1 MTNIN
6 DRTLKTEIE
15 NARALTLGLEIN
27 GKTIRTSIL
36 VATKNSKFLQS
47 NFENNPKLITFNK
60 EHTKKLSEYGRKIG
74 KNPIPYKY
82 IAKLS
87 AIYHIENKKEIWDEL
102 CNSDSGVFF
111 IWEPEAPYE
120 NLGQEH
126 DAEEKDYRIV
136 LLRVYEIYEEF
147 SEGDID
153 HSWVRADKI
162 KSDREVTIKQ
172 PVIIDADFYDI
183 EQKIENVLK
192 KHNAFRY
199 VNGSYKDDYGDEKLS
214 LKVNNSHVSPSQPNF
229 SVISRGNPISPIHNY
244 ITNQGLTFEKKIIA
258 NYYTSLKTKPFV
270 ILTGLSGTGKTKL
283 AEYFARFMCHEKG
296 QVNED
301 RYAFIPVRPD
311 WMDNRGLLGF
321 HNLISETFQPSP
333 LLKLMLRACGDNTKP
348 YFVILDEM
356 NIAKVEYYF
365 SDFLSCLETRKTDEN
380 GEIVQEPI
388 ILHNRERCV
397 AIENLDGLENKI
409 NLCPHEDCVN
419 FEKCRYGYQ
428 VKTNGKTVIFVPPKL
443 KIPLNVYF
451 TGTVNV
457 DETTYMFSPKVL
469 DRANTIE
476 FDEID
481 LNGYFNQ
488 KIGNTTDIFDQ
499 DYSDFTNKGEFCTS
513 PNVNEIKKNFPE
525 FEQYTNK
532 LKELNEKLQPHQMHF
547 GYRVVNEILLYLK
560 NAKNSGTDLEVSEA
574 FDYQIKQKILPK
586 FHGSRNKLEEPL
598 KEIQQF
604 CIKNDCS
611 ESEKKIKR
619 MLDILKSQ
627 GFVSFA

>member
-1 MTNIN
+1 MDSGEIMENNICLYLVGPQDWYDN
-6 DRTLKTEIE
+6 ITTKFEVNGMSWLQYSKTIILKYRNLFEKQIREKGFFYVYGHVSKSEGPNFIKYKLKIDKIISNESKTPPPDDTVPDFSWYDSKQGGCIDQDHYKYETWLKIKDIERLAKPMHNIQFINVNNQKPIEGGFQHGMFYVYPPNEEIKNEPSEIVTPTKKVEIE
-15 NARALTLGLEIN
+15 PIH
-27 GKTIRTSIL
+27 
-36 VATKNSKFLQS
+36 FHDQ
-47 NFENNPKLITFNK
+47 
-60 EHTKKLSEYGRKIG
+60 
-74 KNPIPYKY
+74 KNPIST
-82 IAKLS
+82 I
-87 AIYHIENKKEIWDEL
+87 
-102 CNSDSGVFF
+102 
-111 IWEPEAPYE
+111 
-120 NLGQEH
+120 H
-126 DAEEKDYRIV
+126 D
-136 LLRVYEIYEEF
+136 
-147 SEGDID
+147 
-153 HSWVRADKI
+153 
-162 KSDREVTIKQ
+162 
-172 PVIIDADFYDI
+172 
-183 EQKIENVLK
+183 
-192 KHNAFRY
+192 
-199 VNGSYKDDYGDEKLS
+199 
-214 LKVNNSHVSPSQPNF
+214 
-229 SVISRGNPISPIHNY
+229 Y

-283 AEYFARFMCHEKG
+283 AEYFARYMCYENGH
-296 QVNED
+296 VNED

-333 LLKLMLRACGDNTKP
+333 LLKLMLHACGDIAKP

-365 SDFLSCLETRKTDEN
+365 SDFLSCLETRKRDEN
-380 GEIVQEPI
+380 GAIVQEPI

-397 AIENLDGLENKI
+397 AIENLGDSENKF
-409 NLCPHEDCVN
+409 NLCPDDECEN
-419 FEKCRYGYQ
+419 CEKCGHGYK
-428 VKTNGKTVIFVPPKL
+428 VETNGKTVMYVPPKL

-499 DYSDFTNKGEFCTS
+499 DYSDFTNKGKFYTS
-513 PNVNEIKKNFPE
+513 PNVNEIKNGFPE

-532 LKELNEKLQPHQMHF
+532 LKELNEILQPYQMHF

-560 NAKNSGTDLEVSEA
+560 NAAKSGADLKVPEA
-574 FDYQIKQKILPK
+574 FDFQIKQKILPK

-598 KEIQQF
+598 KEIQEF